1 MKYQRPKGTNDIIPG
16 ESEKW
21 QFVEGVARQV
31 FKKYRYQ
38 EIRTPI
44 FENFEVFSRTSGE
57 TSDIVTKEMYDF
69 YDKGQRHITLRPEGT
84 AGVVRAYIENKLYGP
99 EISKPCKV
107 YYLGPMFRYER
118 PQSGRLRQFHQIGV
132 EAFGVDNPSLDVEV
146 IAMALDLLHSFGLKK
161 IKLALN
167 TLGDQASRVAYH
179 QALVDYL
186 QPFADQLSADSQVRL
201 QKNPL
206 RVLDSKD
213 SKDQEIIKQAP
224 KITDYLTPAANRHF
238 ELVQEKLTALGINF
252 ELDPTMVRGLDY
264 YNHTI
269 FELMSDS
276 QAFDGKW
283 TTVCAGGRY
292 NGLVEQLGGPEVPGI
307 GFALGVERLLLVLAA
322 EKINQRQPDD
332 LDVYVV
338 SIGAAADTVTLK
350 LVQAIRQA
358 KLTADRDYLQRKPKG
373 QFKAAAR
380 SHAKYTLTIGEE
392 ELAKQTAK
400 LKNMTDQ
407 TEQTIDLKQALA
419 DFSTI
424 WQQIQAKK
432 GADRK

>member
-21 QFVEGVARQV
+21 QQIEETARKV
-31 FKKYRYQ
+31 FQKYRYQ

-69 YDKGQRHITLRPEGT
+69 YDKGERHITLRPEGT
-84 AGVVRAYIENKLYGP
+84 AGVVRAYVENKLYGP
-99 EISKPCKV
+99 EIPRPFKT
-107 YYLGPMFRYER
+107 YYMGPMFRYER

-132 EAFGVDNPSLDVEV
+132 EAFGVDSPALDVEV
-146 IAMALDLLHSFGLKK
+146 IAMAMNLLNDLG
-161 IKLALN
+161 IKQVKLTLN
-167 TLGDQASRVAYH
+167 TLGDQATRQAYH

-186 QPFADQLSADSQVRL
+186 TPYAAELSKDSQTRL
-201 QKNPL
+201 KKNPL

-213 SKDQEIIKQAP
+213 PHDQEIVAAAP
-224 KITDYLTPAANRHF
+224 QIVDYLTPAAQEHF
-238 ELVQEKLTALGINF
+238 AAVQQLLTDLKLPF
-252 ELDPTMVRGLDY
+252 ELDATMVRGLDY

-269 FELMSDS
+269 FEIMSNS
-276 QAFDGKW
+276 TAFAGKW

-307 GFALGVERLLLVLAA
+307 GFGLGVERLLLILAA
-322 EKINQRQPDD
+322 EKYQQWQAAP

-338 SIGAAADTVTLK
+338 GIGAETNSAALK

-358 KLTADRDYLQRKPKG
+358 GFTADRDYLQRKPKS
-373 QFKAAAR
+373 QFKTASR
-380 SHAKYTLTIGEE
+380 LKAKYTLTIGES
-392 ELAKQTAK
+392 ELASQTAK
-400 LKNMTDQ
+400 LKQMATGTEKTVSLTDVFQ
-407 TEQTIDLKQALA
+407 NFAK
-419 DFSTI
+419 I
-424 WQQIQAKK
+424 WQQFE
-432 GADRK
+432 

>member
-21 QFVEGVARQV
+21 QFVEKIARQV

-84 AGVVRAYIENKLYGP
+84 AGVVRAYVENKLYGP
-99 EISKPCKV
+99 EIQRPFKI

-132 EAFGVDNPSLDVEV
+132 EAFGVDNPTLDVEV
-146 IAMALDLLHSFGLKK
+146 MAMALDLLQSMGLKNV
-161 IKLALN
+161 KLVLN
-167 TLGDQASRVAYH
+167 TLGDQTSRAAYH

-186 QPFADQLSADSQVRL
+186 QPYADQLSKDSQIRL
-201 QKNPL
+201 KKNPL

-213 SKDQEIIKQAP
+213 PQDQAIVKQAP
-224 KITDYLTPAANRHF
+224 QITDYLTSAAAEHF
-238 ELVQEKLTALGINF
+238 YQVKDRLNALKIDF
-252 ELDPTMVRGLDY
+252 EIDPTMVRGLDY

-269 FELMSDS
+269 FEIMSDS
-276 QAFDGKW
+276 KAFGGKW

-307 GFALGVERLLLVLAA
+307 GFALGVERLLLVLAVA
-322 EKINQRQPDD
+322 GNSQQLANQ

-338 SIGAAADTVTLK
+338 GIGQATDATALQ

-358 KLTADRDYLQRKPKG
+358 GLTADRDYLNRKPKG
-373 QFKAAAR
+373 QFKAANRQAAR
-380 SHAKYTLTIGEE
+380 FTFTIGET
-392 ELAKQTAK
+392 ELANQVVKV
-400 LKNMTDQ
+400 KNMTTSQEITVDLTAALTNFGTVWQ
-407 TEQTIDLKQALA
+407 KITEK
-419 DFSTI
+419 
-424 WQQIQAKK
+424 
-432 GADRK
+432 RE